1 MGTNYKRRMN
11 MTKLKEQVL
20 EVFKLTKSD
29 SVPYYSTIGKN
40 TISELNSAITELLPL
55 GIFPQIVEVSN
66 ETLELK
72 FVKADGELTGL
83 VEDIENKM
91 ENLREVMEAN

>member
-1 MGTNYKRRMN
+1 

-20 EVFKLTKSD
+20 EVFNRTDAD

-40 TISELNSAITELLPL
+40 TISELNSTITELLPL
-55 GIFPQIVEVSN
+55 GIIPQIIEVSN

-72 FVKADGELTGL
+72 FVKVDGELSVL

-91 ENLREVMEAN
+91 NNLREVMEGN